1 MMNLKSMKAI
11 LIVVRY
17 GSIPMLSYMIF
28 ITIKAILLASNEG
41 PITNFPINYISSD
54 VN

>member
-1 MMNLKSMKAI
+1 MNLKNMKAI

-28 ITIKAILLASNEG
+28 ITVKAIILASNQG
-41 PITNFPINYISSD
+41 PLSNFSINYISID